1 MLLRYHQG
9 EPKVWSVVHVP
20 SVEVE
25 DQRQLHRELQAL
37 KRERTHHINRLKGL
51 LRLTTIRITHQRQL
65 EMPTE

>member
-51 LRLTTIRITHQRQL
+51 LANQGVRLEVRADFRL
-65 EMPTE
+65 